1 MHRVDLFFVAIIGP
15 SPAWCP
21 SRRSPR
27 CPCYPRR
34 LSSLPHR
41 PETRETA
48 PEPGKR
54 HRLWSNMVQQALA
67 FIRFTPLVCLDP
79 SRTAQAARLAMAAA
93 PRLLVSPSRPPC
105 EASDSSLEVSLG
117 GPSIELA
124 WRVVHA
130 AETRKALLDARA
142 LSLRVRRTI
151 PPPGLN
157 TTFPGGKPHDAVRP
171 PLPSGLPR
179 RKALK
184 HRKGCG
190 GDSCLASHC
199 CR

>member
-1 MHRVDLFFVAIIGP
+1 
-15 SPAWCP
+15 
-21 SRRSPR
+21 
-27 CPCYPRR
+27 
-34 LSSLPHR
+34 
-41 PETRETA
+41 
-48 PEPGKR
+48 
-54 HRLWSNMVQQALA
+54 
-67 FIRFTPLVCLDP
+67 
-79 SRTAQAARLAMAAA
+79 MAAA
-93 PRLLVSPSRPPC
+93 PQLLVSPSRPPC

-157 TTFPGGKPHDAVRP
+157 TTFPGGKPHDAMRP

-190 GDSCLASHC
+190 GDSCLVSHC